1 MANYGHLKVQIR
13 VENRTLKSM
22 EGIILDPWLPEGFEA
37 MRLPF
42 VQNLGP
48 GQKVY
53 LEVDVLN
60 VGKN

>member
-1 MANYGHLKVQIR
+1 
-13 VENRTLKSM
+13 
-22 EGIILDPWLPEGFEA
+22 
-37 MRLPF
+37 LPF